1 LILASSDFGLS
12 FALEWVAVA
21 IVGWIIVRYVVPP
34 LRRLM
39 NQQTESIK
47 EQLSAGQRAREEGER
62 LLAERREALSRAKAD
77 AQAIVAQARR
87 NADSLVAEGEAR
99 ADQEYEHALRRAE
112 QAVELSL
119 AQVREEVLA
128 RVGGAVVQ
136 TAQKVVAA
144 ELDPQNHHRL
154 IGEAIAAAESESAV

>member
-1 LILASSDFGLS
+1 MIFASSDFGLS
-12 FALEWVAVA
+12 FGLEWVAVA
-21 IVGWIIVRYVVPP
+21 IVVWIIARYVAPP

-39 NQQTESIK
+39 QQQTESIR

-62 LLAERREALSRAKAD
+62 ILAERREALQRAQAD
-77 AQAIVAQARR
+77 AEAIVAQARR
-87 NADSLVAEGEAR
+87 NADSLIAEGRFR
-99 ADQEYEHALRRAE
+99 AEQEYEHALHRAE
-112 QAVELSL
+112 QAIELAL
-119 AQVREEVLA
+119 TQVREEVLA
-128 RVGGAVVQ
+128 RVGTAVVQ